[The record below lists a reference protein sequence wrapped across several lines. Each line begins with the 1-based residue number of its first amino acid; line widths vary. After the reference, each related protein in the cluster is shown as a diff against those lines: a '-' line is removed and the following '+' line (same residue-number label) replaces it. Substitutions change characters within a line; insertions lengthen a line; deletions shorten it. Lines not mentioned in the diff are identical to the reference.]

1 VAFALLILM
10 FAALAAG
17 AIRLSN
23 RWSLALPLAALI
35 LVAAFPVAFFGGI
48 WYGADKDAAR
58 RRALHQ
64 QLHSGK

>member
-1 VAFALLILM
+1 M

-23 RWSLALPLAALI
+23 RWSLGLPLAALI
-35 LVAAFPVAFFGGI
+35 LVVAFPVVFFGAF

-58 RRALHQ
+58 RRALDQ